1 MLKYL
6 KNPYTMLLAGTL
18 ADYLSGSDVP
28 RYYGVRF
35 IHRARFKQKT
45 KEAA

>member
-6 KNPYTMLLAGTL
+6 KNPYTMLLAG
-18 ADYLSGSDVP
+18 YLSGSYVP